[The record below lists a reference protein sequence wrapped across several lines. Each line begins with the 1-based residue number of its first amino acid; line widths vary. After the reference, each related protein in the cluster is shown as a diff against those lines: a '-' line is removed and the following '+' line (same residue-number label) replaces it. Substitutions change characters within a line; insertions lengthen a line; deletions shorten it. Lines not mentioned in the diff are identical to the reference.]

1 MHRFQQ
7 ATAAATAGDPLR
19 IYHKLGLI
27 FHMQKGLRWTP
38 YNSEERRWSAW
49 LYISPPSPLNKSF
62 KLLKWPEMQTYKLLI
77 TGTMIAYYS
86 VGMQELYINDDFFVS
101 FWGIFPARRVR
112 GRKHWNRFWLLR
124 LNADNLAKKP
134 AQLYWASLEITQVI
148 NKQNTIHLFIR
159 MSKCGGSEL
168 FCSNENPAANSMH
181 QIITIL
187 PRVLVFV

>member
-7 ATAAATAGDPLR
+7 AAAAATAAATAGDPLR

-112 GRKHWNRFWLLR
+112 GWKHWNRFWLLR

-148 NKQNTIHLFIR
+148 NSKKKQKTKHHSSL
-159 MSKCGGSEL
+159 
-168 FCSNENPAANSMH
+168 H
-181 QIITIL
+181 
-187 PRVLVFV
+187 